1 MPTIT
6 ARLEEWLD
14 REIRRFWDERGE
26 GPSTGL
32 RRVAREWW
40 TLQNLPHLH
49 FRDGPDGRR
58 AGIRGGPDVWEVALL
73 VRDYGRDVSAIHDHL
88 GGRLPAEAIED
99 ALTYLERF
107 SEEIDEQ
114 VTRNDRLERLL
125 QDRAAG

>member
-14 REIRRFWDERGE
+14 REIRRFWDERGV

-49 FRDGPDGRR
+49 FRKGADGRR
-58 AGIRGGPDVWEVALL
+58 AGVRGGPDVWEVALL
-73 VRDYGRDVSAIHDHL
+73 VRDYGSNVAAIHEHL
-88 GGRLPAEAIED
+88 GGRVPEEAVED

-107 SEEIDEQ
+107 SEEVEEQ
-114 VTRNDRLERLL
+114 LARNDRLERLL
-125 QDRAAG
+125 RDRASG